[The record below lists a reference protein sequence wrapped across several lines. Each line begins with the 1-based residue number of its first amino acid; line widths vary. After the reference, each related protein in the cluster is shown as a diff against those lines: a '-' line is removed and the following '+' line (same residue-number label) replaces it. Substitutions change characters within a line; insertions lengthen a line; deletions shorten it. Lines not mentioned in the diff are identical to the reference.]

1 MEEGRIV
8 FCVLWNVLVLLRD
21 VATSSRLAPALYRQ
35 MLLADGTHVDASYSY
50 SEDAR
55 RATAERT
62 VGRGGE
68 KSAAA

>member
-35 MLLADGTHVDASYSY
+35 MLSADGTHVDASYSY